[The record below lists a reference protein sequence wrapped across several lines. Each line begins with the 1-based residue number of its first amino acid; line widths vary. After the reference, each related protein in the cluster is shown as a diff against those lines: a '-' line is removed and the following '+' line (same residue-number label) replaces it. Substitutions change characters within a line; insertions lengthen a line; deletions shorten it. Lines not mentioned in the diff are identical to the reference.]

1 MTSRAGAWAHA
12 VARVA
17 LVGGVGAALVV
28 GAQDLGTISSG
39 LPPATGEQAGSSTTT
54 AYCPGAPFA
63 PGAGSVVGIAAPAVA
78 LEGLAE
84 ASGVPGAVTVDPLP
98 AGPSTDDGRQDR
110 ARDSVSLPDRPVRVR
125 GSQDRAPGVVAGQSF
140 TAEGEERSGLAT
152 LTCTPPEAESWL
164 IAGEDEDGSRGRL
177 VLVNPASSAATAEV
191 SALGGR
197 STRVR
202 VPAEART
209 EVPLDRLRGE
219 GPAHVVHVRAEG
231 GPVSASLAV
240 ERQGELPAGVATVG
254 PTTAPATR
262 QVVPGNADAV
272 GKSLVLAAPGERDA
286 KVEITAAATKSSD
299 VTKEVTVPAGE
310 QREVDLPE
318 VEGMHTWL
326 VDSDEPV
333 LAAGRLTTATPDGR
347 GDRAWTVATPPVTGL
362 AGASLP
368 TEAPKHVSR
377 YLEVA
382 APDGPARVEILV
394 LTDGRVGTR
403 TLRIDRHRSKALDV
417 GRAEAVWVR
426 PRDGRVHAAVLLLG
440 DEKAKDPAIA
450 SMPLLHAPVSR
461 SESEVVR
468 SE

>member
-17 LVGGVGAALVV
+17 LVGGVGAALVL
-28 GAQDLGTISSG
+28 GAQDRGTISSG
-39 LPPATGEQAGSSTTT
+39 LPPATGEQSGSSTSTT
-54 AYCPGAPFA
+54 YCPGAPFA
-63 PGAGSVVGIAAPAVA
+63 PGDGSVVGIAAPAVA

-98 AGPSTDDGRQDR
+98 AGPTTDDGRQDR
-110 ARDSVSLPDRPVRVR
+110 AKDSVALPDRPVRVR
-125 GSQDRAPGVVAGQSF
+125 GSQDRAPGMVAGQSF
-140 TAEGEERSGLAT
+140 TAEGQKRSGLAT
-152 LTCTPPEAESWL
+152 LSCAPPGEDSWL
-164 IAGEDEDGSRGRL
+164 VAGEDGSRGRL
-177 VLVNPASSAATAEV
+177 VLVNPASSPTTAEV

-202 VPAEART
+202 VPAEARK
-209 EVPLDRLRGE
+209 EVALGSLRGE
-219 GPAHVVHVRAEG
+219 GPARVVHVRAEG

-240 ERQGELPAGVATVG
+240 ERGGERPGGAATVG
-254 PTTAPATR
+254 PTTPPATR

-272 GKSLVLAAPGERDA
+272 GKSLVLAAPGEHDA
-286 KVEITAAATKSSD
+286 SVEITAAATKSSD
-299 VTKEVTVPAGE
+299 LSKEVTVPAGE

-362 AGASLP
+362 AGTTLP

-382 APDGPARVEILV
+382 AADGPAEVDVLV

-403 TLRIDRHRSKALDV
+403 TLRIDRQRSKALDV

-440 DEKAKDPAIA
+440 DEKATDPAIA
-450 SMPLLHAPVSR
+450 SMPLLHARVSR

-468 SE
+468 GE

>member
-1 MTSRAGAWAHA
+1 MTSRTGAWAHA
-12 VARVA
+12 VGRVA
-17 LVGGVGAALVV
+17 VVGGVGAALVL
-28 GAQDLGTISSG
+28 GAADLGTISSG
-39 LPPATGEQAGSSTTT
+39 LPPATGEQVGSSTTT
-54 AYCPGAPFA
+54 AYCPGTPF
-63 PGAGSVVGIAAPAVA
+63 GSGDGSVVGIAAPAVA

-98 AGPSTDDGRQDR
+98 AGPASRDGRQDR

-125 GSQDRAPGVVAGQSF
+125 GSQDRAPGMVAGQSF
-140 TAEGEERSGLAT
+140 TAGGEERSGLAT
-152 LTCTPPEAESWL
+152 LACTPPEAESWL
-164 IAGEDEDGSRGRL
+164 VAGEDDSRGRL
-177 VLVNPASSAATAEV
+177 VLVNPASSATAAEV

-202 VPAEART
+202 VPAEARK
-209 EVPLDRLRGE
+209 EVPLDSLRGE
-219 GPAHVVHVRAEG
+219 GAAHVVHVQAEG
-231 GPVSASLAV
+231 GPVAASIAV
-240 ERQGELPAGVATVG
+240 ERQGELPGGVATVG

-272 GKSLVLAAPGERDA
+272 GKSLVLAAPGEHDA
-286 KVEITAAATKSSD
+286 NVEISVAATKSSD

-362 AGASLP
+362 AGTSLP
-368 TEAPKHVSR
+368 TEPPEHVSR

-382 APDGPARVEILV
+382 AADGPARVEILV

-403 TLRIDRHRSKALDV
+403 TLQIDRHRSKTLDV

-450 SMPLLHAPVSR
+450 AMPLLHAPVSR
-461 SESEVVR
+461 SESEVVP